1 MWCIGVVGGR
11 AWTARRVS
19 VPDTGEARMDGGRPE
34 RTAQLRPEGQ
44 IAGSQTV
51 GVTGVDFLDR
61 QMARSSTALALRR
74 DIAPGHSPP

>member
-1 MWCIGVVGGR
+1 
-11 AWTARRVS
+11 
-19 VPDTGEARMDGGRPE
+19 MDGGRPE